1 MRINRS
7 LLVRPLAALGLTAT
21 LLSGCGTLEP
31 AYHRPALPTP
41 NAFPDAVATDT
52 SASAAAVGWKTF
64 FVDPRLRSVVELAI
78 ANNSDL
84 RVAVAN
90 VQAARAQ
97 YRIQRSDLFPKVNA
111 SFGATYGR
119 EPLSAVTGGTT
130 TGSAAGADHI
140 DEHQY
145 SASLGVSAY
154 EIDLF
159 GRVRSLTKAA
169 LETYLSTDEARR
181 ASQVSVISETA
192 NAWLTLAADRAVL
205 KAAQDTLASSR
216 SSLDIA
222 QKRFSNGVASQL
234 DVRQAETLVDQ
245 ARADVANDLTT
256 VAQDRNALNLL
267 TGSPV
272 PDALLP
278 ELPETQDAS
287 GLVLANL
294 PAGLPSDVLLARPD
308 VLQAERTLRADNA
321 QIGAARAAFF
331 PSISLT
337 ASGGGTST
345 ALSSLFKGSSGT
357 WSFAPQITL
366 PIFDW
371 GANRANLDYAKAERT
386 AAIAQYEKAIQSAFS
401 EVDNALAR
409 RANVGEQIA
418 GQSAQVEAA
427 ADTLKL
433 SQARYDRG
441 ADTYLNV
448 LVAQRTLYAARQSLI
463 AARLTQWT
471 NTVTL
476 YAALG
481 GGGAD

>member
-1 MRINRS
+1 MR
-7 LLVRPLAALGLTAT
+7 LVRPLLAIGLMTALLG
-21 LLSGCGTLEP
+21 GCATLEP
-31 AYHRPALPTP
+31 RYQRPALPTP
-41 NAFPDAVATDT
+41 NAFPDASATDT
-52 SASAAAVGWKTF
+52 SGSAAAVGWKTF
-64 FVDPRLRSVVELAI
+64 FVDPRLRSVVELAL
-78 ANNSDL
+78 ANNRDL

-97 YRIQRSDLFPKVNA
+97 YRVQRSDLFPKLNGA
-111 SFGATYGR
+111 FGATYGR
-119 EPLSAVTGGTT
+119 EPISAATGGTSSS
-130 TGSAAGADHI
+130 TGGVDHI

-145 SASLGVSAY
+145 TASLGVSAY
-154 EIDLF
+154 ELDLF

-169 LETYLSTDEARR
+169 LQTYLASEEARR
-181 ASQVSVISETA
+181 ASQISVISETA

-205 KAAQDTLASSR
+205 KAAQDTLTSSR
-216 SSLDIA
+216 ASLDIA
-222 QKRFSNGVASQL
+222 QKRFANGVASQL
-234 DVRQAETLVDQ
+234 DVRQAETLADQ
-245 ARADVANDLTT
+245 ARADVANDLTI

-272 PDALLP
+272 ADALLP
-278 ELPETQDAS
+278 DLSETQDAS
-287 GLVLANL
+287 SLVLADL

-308 VLQAERTLRADNA
+308 VLQAEHTLRADNA

-337 ASGGGTST
+337 ASGGGTSPS
-345 ALSSLFKGSSGT
+345 LSSLLKGSSGT
-357 WSFAPQITL
+357 WSFTPQITL
-366 PIFDW
+366 PIFDG
-371 GANRANLDYAKAERT
+371 GANRANLAYAKAERSV
-386 AAIAQYEKAIQSAFS
+386 AIAQYEKAIQTAFS

-427 ADTLKL
+427 TDTLKL

-448 LVAQRTLYAARQSLI
+448 LIAQRTLYSARQALI

-481 GGGAD
+481 GGGAN